1 VAQELNT
8 HQRALQINLD
18 RGIYGTFAE
27 IGGGQEVAGW
37 FFRVGGAAG
46 TVAKTISAYDMT
58 VSDAVYGKSGR
69 YVSRE
74 RLLAMLD
81 HEYALLLERLDPAR
95 GADTRFFVF
104 ADTVAAR
111 NYAGTNECHGWMGLR
126 FQAEQRGEPCDVLLH
141 VNMMDPT
148 NLLQQQALGIL
159 GVNLVYAAFHDR
171 ETPERL
177 LKSIFA
183 ELSLDR
189 IEVDVVVLS
198 GAAFRDVDPRAAGLL
213 LVRHGLGN
221 VVVLGD
227 GGRLVPPSEMLR
239 KRPVVLERRA
249 FGATDVPC
257 GDVLESAA
265 RKLTEELGRA
275 ERPPLSL
282 FEMSVEGGDVP
293 DDVEVL
299 RRAGELGAL
308 GLPVAISRYPQW
320 YRLSEYLRRYTK
332 EPIRFAVGVATLV
345 ELFERGYSDNLVGG
359 LLEALGKLLAENV
372 RVYVHPMP
380 AATVRSALT
389 RTGLDHTVLP
399 LEQDGLVSVDRIR
412 LAPPVGH
419 LYAYLL
425 EAGWLVPLA
434 PANRPG

>member
-1 VAQELNT
+1 MAQDLDT
-8 HQRALQINLD
+8 HQRALQINVD
-18 RGIYGTFAE
+18 RSIFGTFAE
-27 IGGGQEVAGW
+27 IGGGQEVARW

-46 TVAKTISAYDMT
+46 TVAKTISAYDMA
-58 VSDAVYGKSGR
+58 VSDAIYGKSGR

-81 HEYALLLERLDPAR
+81 HEYALLLERLDPER

-126 FQAEQRGEPCDVLLH
+126 FQAERRGEPCDVLLH

-171 ETPERL
+171 DTPEHL
-177 LKSIFA
+177 LKSIVS

-198 GAAFRDVDPRAAGLL
+198 GAAFRDVDPQAVGLL

-221 VVVLGD
+221 VVVLGE
-227 GGRLVPPSEMLR
+227 GGRLVTPSEILR

-249 FGATDVPC
+249 FGATDVPS

-265 RKLTEELGRA
+265 RKLSEERGRA

-299 RRAGELGAL
+299 RRAGELGAF

-332 EPIRFAVGVATLV
+332 EPIRFAVGVVTLV
-345 ELFERGYSDNLVGG
+345 EVFERGYYENLVGG

-380 AATVRSALT
+380 AAAVHNALT

-399 LEQDGLVSVDRIR
+399 LEQDGLASVDRIR

-425 EAGWLVPLA
+425 EAGWLVPLT
-434 PANRPG
+434 PANRPR